1 MPEYYLGI
9 DVGYAEATAT
19 TGLCLITVDQHHLQW
34 QCLNTVTDRNQR
46 LNDLRNLIPQ
56 TTILNGVGIDGPLTR
71 GLAMVNCY
79 RPAEALLSRSDF
91 QGRCQPGQT
100 NSGNGQKLHH
110 HATQLA
116 QLVLALQQAGH
127 LALAGAIHPDRIHQY
142 RIVEAFPD
150 AFLAFLLSERDFP
163 VDLADRARSDTL
175 WEIAMRHPFLFTL
188 MEHLS
193 AGSHPNLL
201 HTLAEHLGT
210 RRHSYMR
217 TLIEHLAPGRRIT
230 RPLEYILNHDHR
242 AAFICAVSA
251 MCVATNEYVAAG
263 APGCGDIIL
272 PPREVWGADAAGQGS
287 WAEPT
292 LQENVVS
299 VRGDN
304 GQNNPCLNFN
314 QARVISNGQQWMPE
328 QQG

>member
-1 MPEYYLGI
+1 MPEFYLGF
-9 DVGYAEATAT
+9 DVGYSQRRRS
-19 TGLCLITVDQHHLQW
+19 TGLCLITVDQASFTW
-34 QCLNTVTDRNQR
+34 VCCNTGTDNDARRNA
-46 LNDLRNLIPQ
+46 LRELVPCGTNLS
-56 TTILNGVGIDGPLTR
+56 GVGIDGPLVQ
-71 GLAMVNCY
+71 GLGEVNCY
-79 RPAEALLSRSDF
+79 RPAEALLNRGRF
-91 QGRCQPGQT
+91 QGRCNPA
-100 NSGNGQKLHH
+100 SSYSRNGQNLHH

-116 QLVLALQQAGH
+116 QLVLELQQEGH
-127 LALAGAIHPDRIHQY
+127 LALAAAIHPDRIHQY

-242 AAFICAVSA
+242 AAFICAMSA
-251 MCVATNEYVAAG
+251 MCVAKNKYVSVG
-263 APGCGDIIL
+263 SPHGGDIIL
-272 PPREVWGADAAGQGS
+272 PPREVWRTGAPEQGS
-287 WAEPT
+287 WVETT
-292 LQENVVS
+292 LRANVDS
-299 VRGDN
+299 VARDF
-304 GQNNPCLNFN
+304 GQNNPCQNFN
-314 QARVISNGQQWMPE
+314 LPRVIRNGRYWMVERPR
-328 QQG
+328 